1 LAEQLGARVDWNSRL
16 KEVAVYFDLASAPPV
31 ADKPTV
37 FAYYYGSVLGELKD
51 NAGLFTDVAFR
62 WLETNDKGELFY
74 EYRDDY
80 DGVLQYTR
88 NQGIRTHA
96 SVVFMDRAGLH
107 TLLST
112 EANRNRLI
120 NNLATRARDDNYDG
134 VNIDFEFLPVGDRD
148 NFTRFLRDLKVRL
161 GDKCLSVAVFACTK
175 PESWL
180 AGYDY
185 QAIGSIADQIVVM
198 AYDYSYKGS
207 APGPVAP
214 LWWVEDATAYLTA
227 IIPNEKLLLGMPT
240 YGYDWGSGVNATT
253 VTARRLAD
261 LDNKYGL
268 SEHFDNKSM
277 SPYYTYVDSNNVY
290 HQIWL
295 ENQLSLEKKYE
306 VAVRYNLGGVS
317 FWRIGNGFK
326 DLYAV
331 LARNVE

>member
-1 LAEQLGARVDWNSRL
+1 
-16 KEVAVYFDLASAPPV
+16 
-31 ADKPTV
+31 
-37 FAYYYGSVLGELKD
+37 
-51 NAGLFTDVAFR
+51 
-62 WLETNDKGELFY
+62 
-74 EYRDDY
+74 
-80 DGVLQYTR
+80 
-88 NQGIRTHA
+88 
-96 SVVFMDRAGLH
+96 
-107 TLLST
+107 
-112 EANRNRLI
+112 
-120 NNLATRARDDNYDG
+120 
-134 VNIDFEFLPVGDRD
+134 
-148 NFTRFLRDLKVRL
+148 
-161 GDKCLSVAVFACTK
+161 
-175 PESWL
+175 
-180 AGYDY
+180 
-185 QAIGSIADQIVVM
+185 
-198 AYDYSYKGS
+198 
-207 APGPVAP
+207 
-214 LWWVEDATAYLTA
+214 VEDATAYLTA